1 MLKVYE
7 MVAHT
12 HQAWLVGLLALVVAG
27 GVVTGS
33 DPASSLLVQQA
44 LREARLCLQRGEA
57 GTAVRVL
64 ERQLPH
70 INGDAAYLELLG
82 QAYEAYLIELH
93 QLGRTDMLP
102 TYLDRL
108 AIINPSRAG
117 SLRERWQVSPVN
129 ELAAHRIVA
138 RGRMDDEPPLSTVRL
153 EDLLSSADDAFTQ
166 GHYPR
171 ARLLYWRAYHSGQS
185 LSLLQRQRWAYSILH
200 EVYTRL
206 QQPALNNPYWPV
218 IYSEARHALELVPDW
233 PFAQQIVKEVELRLH
248 GYRLPIQHEAARRGE
263 WYVSRSTHFRIYH
276 QQAGLAERV
285 LVQAEQTLYATTWF
299 WFGELEPPNWTN
311 PCDIYLHPDGQ
322 TFARSTGVHPTAC
335 GFSTLTHDSHTSGR
349 IVARRIDLNAQAP
362 DLLIRIV
369 PHETTHIALAGRF
382 GDRPLPRWTDEALA
396 ILAEPAEYRQ
406 HYREQARRACQQK
419 VALPIET
426 LITLEDYPAQFQPAI
441 FYGQSLLLIEYLLQH
456 KGRWNLVHFLAEVR
470 RLGFEPAL
478 RQCYGLASLAELA
491 ENAWQRNFLPP
502 QNQISQLS
510 APFAPG
516 MNSNAKS
523 QTLHYGWNRR

>member
-1 MLKVYE
+1 
-7 MVAHT
+7 
-12 HQAWLVGLLALVVAG
+12 
-27 GVVTGS
+27 
-33 DPASSLLVQQA
+33 
-44 LREARLCLQRGEA
+44 
-57 GTAVRVL
+57 
-64 ERQLPH
+64 
-70 INGDAAYLELLG
+70 
-82 QAYEAYLIELH
+82 
-93 QLGRTDMLP
+93 
-102 TYLDRL
+102 
-108 AIINPSRAG
+108 
-117 SLRERWQVSPVN
+117 VS
-129 ELAAHRIVA
+129 
-138 RGRMDDEPPLSTVRL
+138 T
-153 EDLLSSADDAFTQ
+153 
-166 GHYPR
+166 
-171 ARLLYWRAYHSGQS
+171 
-185 LSLLQRQRWAYSILH
+185 
-200 EVYTRL
+200 
-206 QQPALNNPYWPV
+206 
-218 IYSEARHALELVPDW
+218 
-233 PFAQQIVKEVELRLH
+233 
-248 GYRLPIQHEAARRGE
+248 
-263 WYVSRSTHFRIYH
+263 
-276 QQAGLAERV
+276 
-285 LVQAEQTLYATTWF
+285 
-299 WFGELEPPNWTN
+299 
-311 PCDIYLHPDGQ
+311 
-322 TFARSTGVHPTAC
+322 PTAC

-362 DLLIRIV
+362 DLLTRIV

-382 GDRPLPRWTDEALA
+382 GDRPLPRWADEALA
-396 ILAEPAEYRQ
+396 ILAEPAEFRQ